1 MTDKADPVVE
11 LVEEE
16 EEEWPEAGAQNV
28 AEAEQYQDKIN
39 HIFDHLSI
47 LIHQDTKTAL
57 SDTIQNFKKI
67 ITKQWDSM
75 GVADMDVVLRMIKDP
90 TALYLRQH
98 LMAGG
103 IEVVDPPE
111 EIPSGEEFLHQLP
124 EWTRRAEETAFIT
137 DIFKHAAQAHEHLLE
152 VCANVAALAKVT
164 DKMTLMT
171 VINGVVWPLVQ
182 LNVPEGFLNPLEDRK
197 APTSEEEK
205 KKKVKKTVL
214 PVPDATCLKH
224 EPCNGPTR
232 ILTAAVWL
240 KLSCKYFNEGT
251 AKEACEWFLV
261 RAKQLSRVLTGR
273 KYLGGTQAHKRKTTD
288 EPPAKHKKSDG

>member
-39 HIFDHLSI
+39 NVFDTLSI

-75 GVADMDVVLRMIKDP
+75 GAADTDVVLQTIKDP

-98 LMAGG
+98 LTAGG
-103 IEVVDPPE
+103 VEVVDPPE
-111 EIPSGEEFLHQLP
+111 EIPSGEEFLRKLP
-124 EWTRRAEETAFIT
+124 KWTRQAEETAFIT
-137 DIFKHAAQAHEHLLE
+137 DIFKHVAQAHQHLSE
-152 VCANVAALAKVT
+152 VCANVAALAKIT
-164 DKMTLMT
+164 DKMTFMM
-171 VINGVVWPLVQ
+171 VINSAVRPLVQ

-197 APTSEEEK
+197 APS
-205 KKKVKKTVL
+205 
-214 PVPDATCLKH
+214 
-224 EPCNGPTR
+224 
-232 ILTAAVWL
+232 
-240 KLSCKYFNEGT
+240 
-251 AKEACEWFLV
+251 
-261 RAKQLSRVLTGR
+261 
-273 KYLGGTQAHKRKTTD
+273 
-288 EPPAKHKKSDG
+288 